1 MISVYGDRKV
11 PFESISPSPDISISV
26 ARADRTPTA
35 LLEPR
40 PRARGGG
47 PSAPRWR
54 VAAGRLAALFLL
66 LCLGAFVMSPAW
78 AYKAGEGAD
87 DTPGDIKAYADV
99 AAYLADPDR
108 RSYGVVQIGQ
118 YLFRRVELE
127 RFHDANT
134 LTNNNLIKDYADVP
148 AYLADS
154 GRTNRLYAAFDG
166 GVYNVVEL
174 EAYHNAD
181 LLTDDNLPRAVAV
194 GFRTVAVGD
203 YAKALSHS
211 ATAVGSGASASG
223 NGSTA
228 LGTAKAYGG
237 HSTALGATAEAY
249 SERSTAVGKFSLAYG
264 RHATSLGTGASSY
277 GTRATA
283 VGPSAAAL
291 GERTT
296 ALGSNAIAAN
306 RDAHE
311 GRPWKLGELIACARR
326 TELSISSF
334 VRECEQFLVAPEKAD
349 VRLAQDNA
357 AGEAFRQTI
366 QGRLQGVLLGLSTS
380 RATAVGNSARALRQF
395 ATAVGDASKATAE
408 YSTALGSSAHAGG
421 DRSTALGR
429 WAHATGDL
437 STAVGAAA
445 SVSGED
451 STAVGRSAQA
461 HGDRSVALGSYSGAG
476 AWVASTRYADVAA
489 YLADE
494 DRAGFG
500 RRHAV
505 VADRVYSIA
514 ELEAMRSSLS
524 DASLPTALADVSAVI
539 APSGS
544 YGSVQDY
551 LNDPARTGH
560 AQVFIGRNVYN
571 VAELEAVQAL
581 TETSLPNPLKG
592 AFGAVAVG
600 VGAQA
605 PAQRAVAVG
614 LDAHAVGDN
623 AIAIGSEVTAGA
635 NEVVIGSTDHAYKL
649 PGLGASQTD
658 NPEVL
663 TVDATGQLMPDG
675 GELHRRVTGLE
686 SRPTGSEVV
695 DTALADL
702 GTPTDT
708 ADQDGSAFG
717 RIASVRQDLG
727 TVSDALGTATDVAAD
742 DGSAFA
748 RIAKVGEDLGTA
760 KAALETA
767 AYTLLNLLK
776 DQTLSGEQTLDSDGN
791 PVGTSMDE
799 FQGLDEAK
807 GNAISSKERLAYLFQ
822 ALYGKPYVE
831 EGRAD
836 PTTDSDTP
844 HENSIAGRIGSVERG
859 ESRNGGY
866 EEAPEIGSGDGA
878 PVSSSSRRVVV
889 QDTNRDGSVRLRTLD
904 FSDLSALDRR
914 IDAFDKRVDSLDE
927 RLDRA
932 TAMSSALSALPNVVP
947 NGGRFYLGA
956 GVGHYADKQAFAIGM
971 SARLG
976 TKNNVFVNAGVATAS
991 GAKSVS
997 ARGGIGFVW

>member
-1 MISVYGDRKV
+1 MISIYRARKV
-11 PFESISPSPDISISV
+11 PYESISPSPDISIPV
-26 ARADRTPTA
+26 ARADGTLTA

-40 PRARGGG
+40 TRTRGSG
-47 PSAPRWR
+47 PNAARWR
-54 VAAGRLAALFLL
+54 VAAIRLAALFLL
-66 LCLGAFVMSPAW
+66 LCLGGFVMSPAW

-87 DTPGDIKAYADV
+87 DTPVNIRAYADV

-127 RFHDANT
+127 RFHNANT
-134 LTNNNLIKDYADVP
+134 LTDNNLIKDYADVA

-154 GRTNRLYAAFDG
+154 GRANRLYAAFDG

-174 EAYHNAD
+174 EAHHNAD
-181 LLTDDNLPRAVAV
+181 LLADDNLPPALAV
-194 GFRTVAVGD
+194 GFGTVAVGD
-203 YAKALSHS
+203 YAKAVSRS
-211 ATAVGSGASASG
+211 ATAVGTAARAAG

-228 LGTAKAYGG
+228 LGSANANGG
-237 HSTALGATAEAY
+237 HSTALGATANAY

-311 GRPWKLGELIACARR
+311 GRPWKLGELIDCARR
-326 TELSISSF
+326 TELRISSF
-334 VRECEQFLVAPEKAD
+334 VRECEQFLVAPEKTD

-357 AGEAFRQTI
+357 AGEAFRETI
-366 QGRLQGVLLGLSTS
+366 QERLQGVLQGFSTS
-380 RATAVGNSARALRQF
+380 DATAVGSSARALSQF

-421 DRSTALGR
+421 DRSTALGSSAR
-429 WAHATGDL
+429 AT
-437 STAVGAAA
+437 
-445 SVSGED
+445 
-451 STAVGRSAQA
+451 
-461 HGDRSVALGSYSGAG
+461 
-476 AWVASTRYADVAA
+476 
-489 YLADE
+489 
-494 DRAGFG
+494 
-500 RRHAV
+500 
-505 VADRVYSIA
+505 
-514 ELEAMRSSLS
+514 
-524 DASLPTALADVSAVI
+524 
-539 APSGS
+539 
-544 YGSVQDY
+544 
-551 LNDPARTGH
+551 
-560 AQVFIGRNVYN
+560 
-571 VAELEAVQAL
+571 
-581 TETSLPNPLKG
+581 
-592 AFGAVAVG
+592 
-600 VGAQA
+600 
-605 PAQRAVAVG
+605 
-614 LDAHAVGDN
+614 GDN

-649 PGLGASQTD
+649 PGLAASQTG

-791 PVGTSMDE
+791 PVGTTMDE

-807 GNAISSKERLAYLFQ
+807 GNAVSSKERLAYLFQ
-822 ALYGKPYVE
+822 ALYGKPYIE

-956 GVGHYADKQAFAIGM
+956 GVGHYADKQALAIGM

>member
-1 MISVYGDRKV
+1 M
-11 PFESISPSPDISISV
+11 
-26 ARADRTPTA
+26 
-35 LLEPR
+35 
-40 PRARGGG
+40 
-47 PSAPRWR
+47 
-54 VAAGRLAALFLL
+54 AAGGSLNFLNSNIECARDPL
-66 LCLGAFVMSPAW
+66 
-78 AYKAGEGAD
+78 
-87 DTPGDIKAYADV
+87 V
-99 AAYLADPDR
+99 A
-108 RSYGVVQIGQ
+108 
-118 YLFRRVELE
+118 
-127 RFHDANT
+127 
-134 LTNNNLIKDYADVP
+134 
-148 AYLADS
+148 
-154 GRTNRLYAAFDG
+154 
-166 GVYNVVEL
+166 
-174 EAYHNAD
+174 
-181 LLTDDNLPRAVAV
+181 
-194 GFRTVAVGD
+194 
-203 YAKALSHS
+203 
-211 ATAVGSGASASG
+211 
-223 NGSTA
+223 
-228 LGTAKAYGG
+228 
-237 HSTALGATAEAY
+237 
-249 SERSTAVGKFSLAYG
+249 
-264 RHATSLGTGASSY
+264 
-277 GTRATA
+277 
-283 VGPSAAAL
+283 
-291 GERTT
+291 
-296 ALGSNAIAAN
+296 
-306 RDAHE
+306 
-311 GRPWKLGELIACARR
+311 GRPEN
-326 TELSISSF
+326 F
-334 VRECEQFLVAPEKAD
+334 VKGCSRFLTAAENQDP
-349 VRLAQDNA
+349 RLAQDDA
-357 AGEAFRQTI
+357 AGETFRQTI
-366 QGRLQGVLLGLSTS
+366 QARLQGVLDDGFTS
-380 RATAVGNSARALRQF
+380 RATAIGAHSRAS
-395 ATAVGDASKATAE
+395 GDR
-408 YSTALGSSAHAGG
+408 STALGSSAHAAG

-429 WAHATGDL
+429 SARATADL
-437 STAVGAAA
+437 STAVGYAAF
-445 SVSGED
+445 VSGED
-451 STAVGRSAQA
+451 STAVGRYAQA

-476 AWVASTRYADVAA
+476 AWVASRRYADVAA

-514 ELEAMRSSLS
+514 ELEAMGSSLS
-524 DASLPTALADVSAVI
+524 DASLPTPLAAVSAVI
-539 APSGS
+539 APSRS
-544 YGSVQDY
+544 YRSVQDY
-551 LNDPARTGH
+551 LNDSARTGN

-592 AFGAVAVG
+592 ELGAVAVG

-663 TVDATGQLMPDG
+663 TVDATGQLIPDG

-686 SRPTGSEVV
+686 SRPITGSEVV

-791 PVGTSMDE
+791 PVGTTMDE

-878 PVSSSSRRVVV
+878 PVSSSGRRVVV

-914 IDAFDKRVDSLDE
+914 IDAFDKRVDSLDD

-956 GVGHYADKQAFAIGM
+956 GVGHYADKQALAIGM

>member
-1 MISVYGDRKV
+1 MISIRTARKV
-11 PFESISPSPDISISV
+11 PYESIDRSPELFSPV
-26 ARADRTPTA
+26 ARADRAPSA
-35 LLEPR
+35 LEP
-40 PRARGGG
+40 PTCTRGRG
-47 PSAPRWR
+47 PNPPRWR
-54 VAAGRLAALFLL
+54 VAAIRLAALFLL
-66 LCLGAFVMSPAW
+66 LCLGGFVISPAW
-78 AYKAGEGAD
+78 AYRAGDGAD
-87 DTPGDIKAYADV
+87 DTPAGIPEYTNV

-108 RSYGVVQIGQ
+108 GNYRNIQIGQ
-118 YLFRRVELE
+118 YFLERVRVEQ
-127 RFHDANT
+127 FHTAHT
-134 LTNNNLIKDYADVP
+134 LTDDNLIKAYADVS

-154 GRTNRLYAAFDG
+154 SRAGRLYADIG
-166 GVYNVVEL
+166 GKVYEVVTL
-174 EAYHNAD
+174 EAFNNAGTLSD
-181 LLTDDNLPRAVAV
+181 NNLPSPETPK
-194 GFRTVAVGD
+194 FSTVAVGKD
-203 YAKALSHS
+203 ARAQAYD
-211 ATAVGSGASASG
+211 ATAVGQGTLVTGDQGTAVGQNAHAYGYGSVALGDHARAYSRKASA
-223 NGSTA
+223 
-228 LGTAKAYGG
+228 LGRFAHVYGR
-237 HSTALGATAEAY
+237 GATGLGDSAY
-249 SERSTAVGKFSLAYG
+249 VHGERSTAVGMT
-264 RHATSLGTGASSY
+264 AT
-277 GTRATA
+277 
-283 VGPSAAAL
+283 AL
-291 GERTT
+291 GERNT
-296 ALGSNAIAAN
+296 ALGYHALAAGQTL
-306 RDAHE
+306 DA
-311 GRPWKLGELIACARR
+311 LGSHIECARGP
-326 TELSISSF
+326 
-334 VRECEQFLVAPEKAD
+334 LVAVRPQGFVSQCSRFLTAAETQD
-349 VRLAQDNA
+349 TRLAQDDA

-366 QGRLQGVLLGLSTS
+366 QARLQGVLDDISTS
-380 RATAVGNSARALRQF
+380 R

-421 DRSTALGR
+421 DRSTALGSSAR
-429 WAHATGDL
+429 AT
-437 STAVGAAA
+437 
-445 SVSGED
+445 
-451 STAVGRSAQA
+451 
-461 HGDRSVALGSYSGAG
+461 
-476 AWVASTRYADVAA
+476 
-489 YLADE
+489 
-494 DRAGFG
+494 
-500 RRHAV
+500 
-505 VADRVYSIA
+505 
-514 ELEAMRSSLS
+514 
-524 DASLPTALADVSAVI
+524 
-539 APSGS
+539 
-544 YGSVQDY
+544 
-551 LNDPARTGH
+551 
-560 AQVFIGRNVYN
+560 
-571 VAELEAVQAL
+571 
-581 TETSLPNPLKG
+581 
-592 AFGAVAVG
+592 
-600 VGAQA
+600 
-605 PAQRAVAVG
+605 
-614 LDAHAVGDN
+614 GDN

-686 SRPTGSEVV
+686 SRPITGSEVV

-791 PVGTSMDE
+791 PVGTTMNE
-799 FQGLDEAK
+799 FQRLDEAK
-807 GNAISSKERLAYLFQ
+807 GNAVSSKERLAYLFQ

-956 GVGHYADKQAFAIGM
+956 GVGHYADKQALAIGM